1 MFKRLRK
8 LSRRPLLLTVVLV
21 LLLALI
27 GFGLARDNK
36 NDQSANSSDGN
47 LNSPTSEEKQAADNR
62 KDEIVEEQKQQNSS
76 QSSEIK
82 NVTVVITS
90 ATSTDVRGYTSG
102 VFEDGGTCSATATKG
117 SQTFSQ
123 TSSGFANVSYTQC
136 TPINW
141 SSPLS
146 KGSWLVNLSYR
157 STTAQGSTSQTI
169 EVK

>member
-36 NDQSANSSDGN
+36 NDQSPATSDGAP
-47 LNSPTSEEKQAADNR
+47 SPPTSEEKQAAEQR
-62 KDEIVEEQKQQNSS
+62 KDEIVEEQKQPNSS
-76 QSSEIK
+76 QSSGIK

-90 ATSTDVRGYTSG
+90 VTSTDVRGYTSG

-117 SQTFSQ
+117 SQTFAQ

-141 SSPLS
+141 SNPLS